1 MDHYARLGVA
11 EDATTEQVRD
21 AYRRAARRHHPD
33 APGGDART
41 MAAVNE
47 AWRVLGDPGTRLD
60 YDRQRRAERRSA
72 AEPSA
77 AAGTTREDELRA
89 WQPPPPT
96 VGPAKVP
103 WRLLTGMAVV
113 GIVIVLIGV
122 VTYQPPTPLG
132 PDNLLQSGSCVDID
146 ATGAAVE
153 VLCTGPH
160 QGVVEQ
166 LIPFDGVCQAPAVAH
181 RDRQGMGI
189 ACVRFDLATGG

>member
-1 MDHYARLGVA
+1 
-11 EDATTEQVRD
+11 
-21 AYRRAARRHHPD
+21 
-33 APGGDART
+33 
-41 MAAVNE
+41 
-47 AWRVLGDPGTRLD
+47 VLGDPGTRLD
-60 YDRQRRAERRSA
+60 YDRQRRAARADTAST
-72 AEPSA
+72 SA
-77 AAGTTREDELRA
+77 AATSSAGASSREDELRA

-122 VTYQPPTPLG
+122 ITYQPPTPLG
-132 PDNLLQSGSCVDID
+132 PDNLIQTGSCVDID

-166 LIPFDGVCQAPAVAH
+166 LIPFDGVCRAPAVGH

-189 ACVRFDLATGG
+189 ACVRFDLAAGG